1 VTGLGAHYILSAGHE
16 VLQFPYSPPMLSS
29 KDKQFFLGG
38 GGGGGG
44 AAMKISYISKF
55 PRDSGIWCF

>member
-29 KDKQFFLGG
+29 KDKQFGG

-44 AAMKISYISKF
+44 GGCGNENKLHIKIS
-55 PRDSGIWCF
+55 